1 MAGHSQFKNIMHR
14 KGAQDKKR
22 AKVFG
27 KLIRELTVAARGGL
41 PDPDSNPRLRTAF
54 VAARAANMPKETME
68 RAIKRGAG
76 DGVSESYAEVR
87 DEGYG
92 PGGVAII
99 VEALTDNRNRTA
111 GEVRSAFAKLGG
123 TLGETGSVAFQFNRV
138 GLICY
143 PAEAGDAEALFEAAL
158 DAGADDCASLDDGHE
173 ITTAPEALHEV
184 RDGLE
189 QRIGTPRSAEL
200 TWRALASVEVGEDD
214 AANLIRL
221 LEVLDDNE
229 DVQSVSANYDMSE
242 DVLTQL
248 TA

>member
-27 KLIRELTVAARGGL
+27 KLIRELTVAARAGL

-76 DGVSESYAEVR
+76 DGVGEAYAEVR
-87 DEGYG
+87 YEGYG

-143 PAEAGDAEALFEAAL
+143 PAEAGNAEALFEAAL

-200 TWRALASVEVGEDD
+200 TWRALAGVEVGEDD

>member
-27 KLIRELTVAARGGL
+27 KLIRELTVAARAGL

-76 DGVSESYAEVR
+76 DGVGEAYAEVR
-87 DEGYG
+87 YEGYG

-111 GEVRSAFAKLGG
+111 GEVRSAFVKLGG

-173 ITTAPEALHEV
+173 ITTAPEALHQV

-189 QRIGTPRSAEL
+189 QQIGTPRSAEL

>member
-27 KLIRELTVAARGGL
+27 KLIRELTVAARAGL

-54 VAARAANMPKETME
+54 VAARAANMPNETME

-76 DGVSESYAEVR
+76 DGGGEAYAEVR
-87 DEGYG
+87 YEGYG

-99 VEALTDNRNRTA
+99 VEALTNNRNRTA

-189 QRIGTPRSAEL
+189 QRIGMPQSAEL

-229 DVQSVSANYDMSE
+229 DVQSVAANYDMSE
-242 DVLTQL
+242 DELTQL